1 MRVLALLTVR
11 FGVDPSSSTSAGHR
25 ESPAKAVAVEGMA
38 VEGMA
43 DAAIRAAF
51 PCGKPGES
59 SGMNGRE

>member
-38 VEGMA
+38 

>member
-1 MRVLALLTVR
+1 V
-11 FGVDPSSSTSAGHR
+11 
-25 ESPAKAVAVEGMA
+25 AVEGMAVEGMAVEGMA